1 MSHNAKKTRKH
12 KQNKNVCTSK
22 ENKNVCSIVNVE
34 EHSVGLAPFSSAFE
48 SWGDGQRFGYVPLQA
63 PDVFWFASI
72 PAAEQTGPDGM
83 ATSIIDEATKQH
95 LLRLF
100 EGWSGQAQDG
110 AQIVNLQRLILS
122 SPASSILRT
131 PIRKVPD
138 VEKFPWQGNRGRVIL
153 LGDSA
158 HAVAPNLAQGAGLAI
173 EDALVL
179 ATNLSRV
186 VRGEASLEAAARYY
200 ELARKPRAKTVQS
213 MADLVA
219 TVGHIR
225 GPLALARNYFMLA
238 SHKLAPT
245 VQSLIFE
252 RAVSMSLGGDSN
264 NLYWSPPVPKGTV
277 DAEAL
282 TRALERSCL
291 LGRVLGATFS
301 ELPSHVRKFR
311 AASEGEGVGIVS
323 VERGKSLITRLVPGL
338 PPDMSEQPF
347 FARVS
352 EAVGGQLWTRKFGE
366 GPGATVYSTTH
377 TVERSS
383 GQMALSEG
391 VGGLFDKW
399 VRFRYSV
406 HVKSYRTRPTYVSY
420 ASKGLWFFGIPLPSL
435 LSARSHWAEE
445 INENGW
451 NFDGE
456 IKLPFFGRLMHYF
469 GNFQLPGSSPPPKEG
484 ITKPRGRVVIAG
496 GTGLLGSAVCHRF
509 VKAGWEVVVL
519 SRSGKSPSPACKA
532 VRWDGRSGEGWEH
545 LVDSSTVLVNLCGE
559 NPGAKR
565 WDTTFKNKIVD
576 SRLQSI
582 HAMRTVIQ
590 AKKPRTFLQASAVG
604 IYGNRGDEKLGD
616 EAKLDATGK
625 FREECTRQIE
635 ATATKAVEGSGC
647 SVKLLRLGIV
657 LSHEGGLLPALELA
671 SICGATRLGDGKQY
685 LPWIHIHD
693 AAEAI
698 VQLSAPENNNQS
710 GSFNICAPNPVTYSE
725 FFRTSAQVN
734 SRLSMV
740 PVPRWLLERAIGE
753 SAVIIFDSQRV
764 LPERLLKDTGFEF
777 TFPNLDEALSNMT

>member
-1 MSHNAKKTRKH
+1 MPAVAYLNKH
-12 KQNKNVCTSK
+12 GVPLAQPSPMFSSRFPVLCLHRDHLQRALYGACLDPASGPPVEFLPGVSVERYEADPNKGVRVYLSNNTCLESDVLVAADGIHSTIRRQFVEHVTSK
-22 ENKNVCSIVNVE
+22 HCGYVYFRATLNVE

-323 VERGKSLITRLVPGL
+323 VE
-338 PPDMSEQPF
+338 
-347 FARVS
+347 
-352 EAVGGQLWTRKFGE
+352 
-366 GPGATVYSTTH
+366 
-377 TVERSS
+377 
-383 GQMALSEG
+383 
-391 VGGLFDKW
+391 
-399 VRFRYSV
+399 
-406 HVKSYRTRPTYVSY
+406 
-420 ASKGLWFFGIPLPSL
+420 
-435 LSARSHWAEE
+435 
-445 INENGW
+445 
-451 NFDGE
+451 
-456 IKLPFFGRLMHYF
+456 
-469 GNFQLPGSSPPPKEG
+469 
-484 ITKPRGRVVIAG
+484 
-496 GTGLLGSAVCHRF
+496 
-509 VKAGWEVVVL
+509 
-519 SRSGKSPSPACKA
+519 
-532 VRWDGRSGEGWEH
+532 
-545 LVDSSTVLVNLCGE
+545 
-559 NPGAKR
+559 
-565 WDTTFKNKIVD
+565 
-576 SRLQSI
+576 
-582 HAMRTVIQ
+582 
-590 AKKPRTFLQASAVG
+590 
-604 IYGNRGDEKLGD
+604 
-616 EAKLDATGK
+616 
-625 FREECTRQIE
+625 
-635 ATATKAVEGSGC
+635 
-647 SVKLLRLGIV
+647 
-657 LSHEGGLLPALELA
+657 
-671 SICGATRLGDGKQY
+671 
-685 LPWIHIHD
+685 
-693 AAEAI
+693 
-698 VQLSAPENNNQS
+698 
-710 GSFNICAPNPVTYSE
+710 
-725 FFRTSAQVN
+725 
-734 SRLSMV
+734 
-740 PVPRWLLERAIGE
+740 
-753 SAVIIFDSQRV
+753 
-764 LPERLLKDTGFEF
+764 
-777 TFPNLDEALSNMT
+777 